1 MSGSGVGQSKP
12 GRELGPTGETV
23 RHNIRRLRTD
33 ARMPL
38 TELSADLGEAGRP
51 IPVLG
56 VRRIEDGTRRV
67 DVDDLVAIAAAL
79 GVSPITLL
87 MPVAD
92 ADETVTATTVGE
104 LSAHQLLSWLMAAA
118 DRIEARIADA
128 EKLRAAL
135 QDIKRLHD
143 EVVVCRGCCSAHC
156 PGDCDWSERYGG
168 ELLTVC
174 NHCCIDTFH
183 QGQNEECI
191 DEHEHSSEY
200 GDQAGACAT
209 AEIIARC
216 GL

>member
-1 MSGSGVGQSKP
+1 MASDSGSKP

-104 LSAHQLLSWLMAAA
+104 LSAHQLFSWLRGAAPLPSQRETATQARTLPKWLIDEERKDIRA
-118 DRIEARIADA
+118 DVR
-128 EKLRAAL
+128 KMM
-135 QDIKRLHD
+135 RLLLSD
-143 EVVVCRGCCSAHC
+143 
-156 PGDCDWSERYGG
+156 SERDD
-168 ELLTVC
+168 L
-174 NHCCIDTFH
+174 
-183 QGQNEECI
+183 NEQLRRREKW
-191 DEHEHSSEY
+191 S
-200 GDQAGACAT
+200 GDA
-209 AEIIARC
+209 
-216 GL
+216 